1 MLALFIFLLGISIG
15 SFLNVVIL
23 RTQKK
28 ESWFGRSCCPHC
40 QKQLLSRDLI
50 PIFSFFFLK
59 RQCRFCQTPISW
71 QYPLVEYFTGFLF
84 LFIFLKYT
92 QGWFLSPMQIAFW
105 GTFFLRDLIFILFL
119 IVLFVYDLKY
129 FFILDRFT
137 IPGIVIA
144 LSFNVFL
151 GFSFFSLLSGLVV
164 LSGFFLLQFLFSK
177 GTWVGGGDIRMGALM
192 GSMLGLEQS
201 LVALFLSY
209 LIGALFGI
217 ALLLTKKATRKTQI
231 PFGTFLAIG
240 TFLVLFFGNQ
250 LIEWYLRMV

>member
-1 MLALFIFLLGISIG
+1 MMALFIFFLGMSVG
-15 SFLNVVIL
+15 SFLNVVML
-23 RTQKK
+23 RTYKGQ
-28 ESWFGRSCCPHC
+28 SWLGRSQCAVCKHV
-40 QKQLLSRDLI
+40 LSARDLI
-50 PIFSFFFLK
+50 PLFSFFLLK

-71 QYPLVEYFTGFLF
+71 QYPLVECFTGFLF
-84 LFIFLKYT
+84 LLFFLKYT

-240 TFLVLFFGNQ
+240 TFLVLFFGHQ
-250 LIEWYLRMV
+250 VIKWYLRMI